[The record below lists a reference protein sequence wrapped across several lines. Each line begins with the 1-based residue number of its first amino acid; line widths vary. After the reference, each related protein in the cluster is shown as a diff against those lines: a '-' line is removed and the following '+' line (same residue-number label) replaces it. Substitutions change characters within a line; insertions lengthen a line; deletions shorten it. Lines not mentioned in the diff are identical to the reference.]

1 MFLKGANLP
10 PPRPTCP
17 SKKCWPAS
25 FVLAFFAFLQARVKS
40 GERTCD
46 SFEAQHF
53 DHLGLPLACHIRS
66 QDDFGDLFQSCAR
79 EYGNFVLSESS
90 KTLGR
95 DRLGDN
101 WWLQV
106 WIGVGSLLDP
116 EQYGNWCTI
125 LADDDRTRL
134 RPGRISSEKVLNVT
148 IGAFIIATIGLLPL
162 SWRSEFYQ
170 GPTSQKE
177 DNFAVTASRGWS

>member
-1 MFLKGANLP
+1 M
-10 PPRPTCP
+10 
-17 SKKCWPAS
+17 
-25 FVLAFFAFLQARVKS
+25 
-40 GERTCD
+40 
-46 SFEAQHF
+46 
-53 DHLGLPLACHIRS
+53 
-66 QDDFGDLFQSCAR
+66 
-79 EYGNFVLSESS
+79 LSESS

-134 RPGRISSEKVLNVT
+134 RPGRISSEKALNVT

-177 DNFAVTASRGWS
+177 DHFCYGLTRMAWNWQLNPFIGLQKRIEGLSKEEAEFRKEYYLFQVIYVDPETLGTSFVLCLGRFGDSCGRASRF